1 MRLSECCSALP
12 WGEEEYGICGECKE
26 HCDFYDEDEPE
37 VPNRE
42 FSPEQQAIIDAITN
56 DPALPKQQAIIDAI
70 TNDPALPAWH
80 GVIDDYDDGGRCIH
94 GDIPNQVCD

>member
-56 DPALPKQQAIIDAI
+56 DPALP
-70 TNDPALPAWH
+70 AWH